1 LSYAYKETTLENG
14 MRITAECSDA
24 AATAAIGFFVKTG
37 ARDETSKLMGVSHFL
52 EHMMFKGTETLSAE
66 DVDLAFDN
74 IGAEHNAF
82 TSGEMTAFWGAGL
95 PEVLSDIQATLA
107 DILRPSLRQQDF
119 DNEKKVI
126 IEEIAMY
133 DDQPFWVLYESAMEH
148 YYGNS
153 PLGHRVLGTPE
164 TIQEMQRDELAGYF
178 NERYSADNTIVV
190 LAGNVEFDAMV
201 ERLQSLCG
209 AWQRTGATRTYENI
223 VRNGGTFEKHIPDL
237 QQHYHVMMMP
247 SVSFQDEHKHAAS
260 VLAAI
265 LGGGD
270 GSRLHW
276 ALIDT
281 GLAEAAAA
289 SIDTNDQYGEQLAY
303 AVCDPS
309 DAQQV
314 AAILRSEMAN
324 VVDTLTDDDLAKVV
338 AKAGTSAAVAS
349 ERPAGR
355 MQRLGSMLT
364 TGGKYV
370 SLEDELAK
378 IESLTIKDLQE
389 VAEAYPW
396 IPVFEASTKHN

>member
-1 LSYAYKETTLENG
+1 MSFTFSETILDNG
-14 MRITAECSDA
+14 LRIAAEYSDS
-24 AATAAIGFFVKTG
+24 AATAAIGFFVKAG
-37 ARDETSKLMGVSHFL
+37 ARDESAKLMGVSHFL

-66 DVDLAFDN
+66 EVDLAFDD

-95 PEVLSDIQATLA
+95 PEVLGSIHGTLA
-107 DILRPSLRQQDF
+107 DILRPSLRQEDF

-126 IEEIAMY
+126 LEEIAMY
-133 DDQPFWVLYESAMEH
+133 DDQPFWVLYESAMEQ

-153 PLGHRVLGTPE
+153 PLGHRVLGTPK
-164 TIQEMQRDELAGYF
+164 TINNMKRDELAGYF
-178 NERYSADNTIVV
+178 SDRYSADNTTVV
-190 LAGNVEFDAMV
+190 LSGKLDFDVMV
-201 ERLQSLCG
+201 EQIQSLCG
-209 AWQRTGATRTYENI
+209 GWKRTKVQRSYEKVI
-223 VRNGGTFEKHIPDL
+223 RNEGVFEKHIPDL

-247 SVSFQDEHKHAAS
+247 GVSFQSGQKHAAS
-260 VLAAI
+260 ALAAI

-276 ALIDT
+276 ALVDT

-289 SIDTNDQYGEQLAY
+289 SVDANDQYGEQLTY
-303 AVCDPS
+303 AVCEPS
-309 DAQQV
+309 NAEQV
-314 AAILRSEMAN
+314 ADILRTEMAN
-324 VVDTLTDDDLAKVV
+324 VVNTLVKEDLEKVI
-338 AKAGTSAAVAS
+338 AKAGTAAAVSS

-364 TGGKYV
+364 TSGKYL
-370 SLEDELAK
+370 SLEDELAT

-396 IPVFEASTKHN
+396 VPLFETATLHT